1 MMSKAHWL
9 GSLQVSVARHQCI
22 DMLLRKVEA
31 NAYRLFYELFTPIAR
46 ISYVELKSNRHL
58 VITASACMYGFA
70 NIAEPARQFLF
81 EKAMYIFG
89 A

>member
-1 MMSKAHWL
+1 MMSKAHGL
-9 GSLQVSVARHQCI
+9 CPLQVSVAWHERFC
-22 DMLLRKVEA
+22 MLLGKIETGT
-31 NAYRLFYELFTPIAR
+31 YRPFYKIFGPMAGIPHM
-46 ISYVELKSNRHL
+46 ELKSNRHL